1 MFQTKPK
8 PDAPA
13 PSEAIVNR
21 PLRYYEK
28 DGAVRAY
35 ANKATILAFL
45 SGALALGSLG
55 LAAAVRLQPPTV
67 IRIQPNGESSVLGER
82 TLTGKPTAAT
92 AGVDDFLNQAYLKR
106 FLANYLNYS
115 PANVDDRWATSMNMM
130 TYQMRAA
137 SLKAMQDGDLRG
149 KIDADQISSV
159 FHLRMISPV
168 PGDPLSFQVY
178 GVKDVHR
185 IKDGSE
191 TTDHFVNEYQIR
203 LAADRRTDANPDGLW
218 VADYK
223 ELPIDGERRNQILS
237 APDHQLG
244 E

>member
-1 MFQTKPK
+1 MFAVRKP
-8 PDAPA
+8 
-13 PSEAIVNR
+13 EASSTEKQIVNR
-21 PLRYYEK
+21 ALRYYEK

-35 ANKATILAFL
+35 ANKATILAFI
-45 SGALALGSLG
+45 SGAIALGSLG

-82 TLTGKPTAAT
+82 TPTGKPTAAV
-92 AGVDDFLNQAYLKR
+92 AGADDFLNQAYLKR
-106 FLANYLNYS
+106 FLSNYLNYA
-115 PANVDDRWATSMNMM
+115 PANVDDHWSQSMNMM
-130 TYQMRAA
+130 TYQLRAA

-149 KIDADQISSV
+149 KIDTDQISSV

-168 PGDPLSFQVY
+168 AGDPLSYQVY

-185 IKDGSE
+185 INAGSE
-191 TTDHFVNEYQIR
+191 TTDHFVNEYKIR
-203 LAADRRTDANPDGLW
+203 LAADHRTDVNPDGLW
-218 VADYK
+218 VADYQ
-223 ELPIDGERRNQILS
+223 ELPIDGERRNEILS